1 MVTIMQILRIFR
13 SIMATCRQFLIYGL
27 AIRHGYPVNTH
38 IKVNN
43 SHNYTILNIPP
54 PPPRSYTFCSIVMV
68 YLSGTVFQILRIL
81 DKIIAD
87 SQPFWPP
94 RPSFCSSELL
104 VRQMYGIHFGA
115 IHRKLLSKSH

>member
-54 PPPRSYTFCSIVMV
+54 PPSK
-68 YLSGTVFQILRIL
+68 LHILLYSNGLPIWHGFPNLTHIR
-81 DKIIAD
+81 
-87 SQPFWPP
+87 
-94 RPSFCSSELL
+94 
-104 VRQMYGIHFGA
+104 
-115 IHRKLLSKSH
+115 